1 MINFQRYQSILR
13 ALLLKSIFSLLL
25 LSGCIHNYEPEI
37 ESINAEP
44 NPAPIGSIVNLTC
57 SASDDDESSMLKQ
70 EVLDY
75 SWSCAYGQ
83 ITSQDND
90 NKATWVSPD
99 IVGAYSISCTVTD
112 QYNGIDIY
120 TIEVIVE

>member
-1 MINFQRYQSILR
+1 MMDSKRYLFALR
-13 ALLLKSIFSLLL
+13 IIPLKFTFFALV

-37 ESINAEP
+37 ESINADP

-57 SASDDDESSMLKQ
+57 NASDNDESSMLKQ
-70 EVLDY
+70 EALDY

-83 ITSQDND
+83 ISSQDND
-90 NKATWVSPD
+90 NKATWVSPN

-112 QYNGIDIY
+112 QYNGVDIY
-120 TIEVIVE
+120 TIEVIIE